1 MKTTTRT
8 RTIPTAPYPIS
19 EKRTECTERDIERI
33 SLGGINIVFEDE
45 MIEKDS
51 RQEMSVPSGTV
62 DLWYPLGTFPAI
74 AERACDF
81 YRTRVSFFDSK
92 TGKKRKFLVHG

>member
-1 MKTTTRT
+1 MDIHTLLLFFIIHTRT

-45 MIEKDS
+45 MIEKILS
-51 RQEMSVPSGTV
+51 IKNITTV
-62 DLWYPLGTFPAI
+62 YTIDTTNLK
-74 AERACDF
+74 
-81 YRTRVSFFDSK
+81 SK
-92 TGKKRKFLVHG
+92 NNLIF